1 MSEPLALPQ
10 TDIGAALTDMWRSVL
25 LFVPKALAFIAILVI
40 GYFIAKFVR
49 KLVDRVLE
57 RVGFDRAVERSGL
70 GRTMARARYDASDI
84 LARLVYYA
92 VLLFT
97 LQLAFGVWGPNPISD
112 LISAVISWLP
122 RAFVAILIVVV
133 AAAIAAAVRDLI
145 TGALGGLSYGRLIA
159 NVVSIFII
167 ALGVIA
173 ALNQVGIATTVT
185 TPVLVA
191 VLATI
196 AGILIVGVGGGLV
209 RPMQQRW
216 ERWLE
221 RMATESAVIRER
233 AKAYQAEKAEE
244 ERRRV
249 DAERARA
256 DEERQRAQE
265 RAAAT
270 TTTIPT
276 PEPGLTSSPNPPA
289 PAYPPATPAP
299 TPMPSSAP
307 ADDSDRTQV
316 IPRTDVAAATTDPA
330 GPVAGTTPAPM
341 SGATPPRAEPAEVS
355 EPPTGPSTETT
366 RTREIPA
373 VDADEGALYQGGTA
387 PSPDGRAAPEA
398 GPTSEGRP
406 ANDETQ
412 VIRREEYRGN

>member
-40 GYFIAKFVR
+40 GWFVAKFVR

-92 VLLFT
+92 VLLFA
-97 LQLAFGVWGPNPISD
+97 LQLAFGVWGPNPISE

-122 RAFVAILIVVV
+122 QAFVAILIVVV

-159 NVVSIFII
+159 NLVSIFII

-173 ALNQVGIATTVT
+173 ALNQVGIATRVT

-196 AGILIVGVGGGLV
+196 AGILIVGVGGGLI

-216 ERWLE
+216 EHWLE
-221 RMATESAVIRER
+221 RMASESAVIRER
-233 AKAYQAEKAEE
+233 AKAYQAEKAEAERQRLEDERAREEE
-244 ERRRV
+244 ERRRT
-249 DAERARA
+249 
-256 DEERQRAQE
+256 QE
-265 RAAAT
+265 RAAAAAAT
-270 TTTIPT
+270 TVATPVPT

-289 PAYPPATPAP
+289 PGYPPAPGPVATEDA
-299 TPMPSSAP
+299 
-307 ADDSDRTQV
+307 DRTQV
-316 IPRTDVAAATTDPA
+316 IPRADVEAAAAPTPGA
-330 GPVAGTTPAPM
+330 GTPVAGTTPPDE
-341 SGATPPRAEPAEVS
+341 EP
-355 EPPTGPSTETT
+355 T
-366 RTREIPA
+366 RTREIPTMDDDGA
-373 VDADEGALYQGGTA
+373 VYQSGSVPP
-387 PSPDGRAAPEA
+387 PSPDGRPAPPAA
-398 GPTSEGRP
+398 
-406 ANDETQ
+406 DDDQTQ

>member
-25 LFVPKALAFIAILVI
+25 LFVPKALAFIAILVV
-40 GYFIAKFVR
+40 GYFVAKFVR
-49 KLVDRVLE
+49 KIIDRVLE

-84 LARLVYYA
+84 LARLAYYT

-112 LISAVISWLP
+112 LIAAVIAWLP

-145 TGALGGLSYGRLIA
+145 NGAIGGLSYGRLIA
-159 NVVSIFII
+159 TLVSIFIV

-209 RPMQQRW
+209 RPMQRRW
-216 ERWLE
+216 ESWLD
-221 RMATESAVIRER
+221 RMAAESAVIRER
-233 AKAYQAEKAEE
+233 ARAYQAEKAEQERLRVEE
-244 ERRRV
+244 ERRL
-249 DAERARA
+249 A
-256 DEERQRAQE
+256 DEAQLRSE
-265 RAAAT
+265 EA
-270 TTTIPT
+270 
-276 PEPGLTSSPNPPA
+276 
-289 PAYPPATPAP
+289 
-299 TPMPSSAP
+299 
-307 ADDSDRTQV
+307 RTQV
-316 IPRTDVAAATTDPA
+316 IPRGDTAGAGAPPVGVP
-330 GPVAGTTPAPM
+330 GPVAGTTPAGV
-341 SGATPPRAEPAEVS
+341 GAEAPE
-355 EPPTGPSTETT
+355 
-366 RTREIPA
+366 TREMPA
-373 VDADEGALYQGGTA
+373 AAGADGSVYQSGTVS
-387 PSPDGRAAPEA
+387 SPDGPGRAD
-398 GPTSEGRP
+398 
-406 ANDETQ
+406 NDETQ
-412 VIRREEYRGN
+412 VIKRGDRSER